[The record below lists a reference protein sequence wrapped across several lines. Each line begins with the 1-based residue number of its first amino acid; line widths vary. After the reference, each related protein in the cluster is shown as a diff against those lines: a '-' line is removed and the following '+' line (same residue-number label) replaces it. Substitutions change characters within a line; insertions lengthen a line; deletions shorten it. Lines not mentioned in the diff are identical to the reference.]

1 MIRVG
6 NGFDAHRLVK
16 GRQLIL
22 GGVEIPYPMGLE
34 GHSDAD
40 VLTHAIIDA
49 LLGAAALGD
58 IGDMFPDTDS
68 KYKDADSLSMLEKV
82 TIRLGQS
89 GYKLINLD
97 STIMAQEPKLS
108 PHFGN
113 MISALA
119 KALAV
124 EESQI
129 SVKATTTEGLG
140 FIGRQEGISA
150 LAVVL
155 VESF

>member
-22 GGVEIPYPMGLE
+22 GGVEIPCPMGLE

-68 KYKDADSLSMLEKV
+68 KYKDDDRK
-82 TIRLGQS
+82 
-89 GYKLINLD
+89 YKI
-97 STIMAQEPKLS
+97 
-108 PHFGN
+108 
-113 MISALA
+113 
-119 KALAV
+119 
-124 EESQI
+124 
-129 SVKATTTEGLG
+129 GLG
-140 FIGRQEGISA
+140 SKKPKNAKEPYLYKKDAPRK
-150 LAVVL
+150 
-155 VESF
+155 